1 MSFWLP
7 IKTDLGQHSKYH
19 SRDEMPYE
27 RTPEIREKT
36 RQKALGR
43 TMTPETKAKIA
54 ETLRQRNAKDRADK
68 ALREGTALTAFPF
81 EVIVIEKAQEPEPAP
96 EPIRIEFHCPLP
108 DPNAWFGF
116 EEEAPAIS
124 YWGI

>member
-1 MSFWLP
+1 MPTPKP
-7 IKTDLGQHSKYH
+7 IKTDLGQHSKYQGT
-19 SRDEMPYE
+19 DEMPYI

-68 ALREGTALTAFPF
+68 ALREQTALTAFPF
-81 EVIVIEKAQEPEPAP
+81 EVIVIEKEP

-108 DPNAWFGF
+108 DPKAWFGF
-116 EEEAPAIS
+116 GFDEEAPAIS